1 MRSKAPGASPKE
13 VPVNLATVVALC
25 VFAFLGIGTAL
36 NPDLVSTRFSL
47 ATGFGMVEAPVI
59 LLLVLFTAGSWFLFL
74 VINSVSQD
82 PLLRKIE
89 RLSGSVAEKEREL
102 LKMKAS
108 FFDESVETLQ
118 GAALRLDRRLRE
130 LEPVLNLRRAESFAS
145 PGAGEPRT
153 AHPEPMEGARP
164 RGARGYPG

>member
-1 MRSKAPGASPKE
+1 M
-13 VPVNLATVVALC
+13 NLATVVALC
-25 VFAFLGIGTAL
+25 VFAVLGLGTAL

-74 VINSVSQD
+74 VITSVSQD
-82 PLLRKIE
+82 LLLRKIE

-118 GAALRLDRRLRE
+118 SAALRLDRRLRE
-130 LEPVLNLRRAESFAS
+130 LEPLLSQRRADPFSS
-145 PGAGEPRT
+145 SGAGEHR
-153 AHPEPMEGARP
+153 AA
-164 RGARGYPG
+164 